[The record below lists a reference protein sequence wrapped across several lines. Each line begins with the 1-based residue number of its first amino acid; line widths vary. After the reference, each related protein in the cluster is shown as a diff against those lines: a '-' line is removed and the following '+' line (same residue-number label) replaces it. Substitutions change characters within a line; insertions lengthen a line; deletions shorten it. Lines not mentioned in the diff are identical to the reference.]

1 MRTIDE
7 EFHTLVNGR
16 SLEDDAVE
24 QLTHAARA
32 LARMKPWVATSITCT
47 RSVPTS
53 QLLEFAGLAYRLA
66 AEHGL
71 AVQVEPGD
79 PACVRFF
86 RHKEV
91 RSGGNGQRTSRG
103 GLRRRLESRFGSGHR
118 RS

>member
-7 EFHTLVNGR
+7 EFRTLVNKR
-16 SLEDDAVE
+16 PLEDDAVA

-32 LARMKPWVATSITCT
+32 LARMEPRVATSITCT
-47 RSVPTS
+47 RTVPPE
-53 QLLEFAGLAYRLA
+53 QLLEFAGLAYQLA

-71 AVQVEPGD
+71 AVRVEPGD

-86 RHKEV
+86 RREEG
-91 RSGGNGQRTSRG
+91 RLRGNGQHTSLPG
-103 GLRRRLESRFGSGHR
+103 FLRRLKARVGTGHH